1 MSENRRNEIVFATLE
16 LASEKGLGTVSMQQI
31 ADKVGITKASLY
43 NHFSSREEIVDAMYE
58 VIRQSTKDRMSIGAV
73 DYEGLASSGSMEEV
87 LSKSVM
93 SYKSMV
99 RDPKLNL
106 FYRVIIS
113 ERATDPKAAEI
124 MVRETETMIDATKR
138 LLLALQSKGKAS
150 FFDVDAAAFS
160 FAMAVHSIIDLEFDL
175 TAAGRA
181 LKEDMLSD
189 YIDEFC
195 RIYSA

>member
-58 VIRQSTKDRMSIGAV
+58 VIRQSTKDRMSIGDV
-73 DYEGLASSGSMEEV
+73 DYEGLASSRSMEEV

-93 SYKSMV
+93 SYRGMV

-106 FYRVIIS
+106 FYKVIIS

-138 LLLALQSKGKAS
+138 LLIALQSKGKAS
-150 FFDVDAAAFS
+150 FFDVDATAFS

-175 TAAGRA
+175 IAAGRN
-181 LKEDMLSD
+181 LKEGMLSG